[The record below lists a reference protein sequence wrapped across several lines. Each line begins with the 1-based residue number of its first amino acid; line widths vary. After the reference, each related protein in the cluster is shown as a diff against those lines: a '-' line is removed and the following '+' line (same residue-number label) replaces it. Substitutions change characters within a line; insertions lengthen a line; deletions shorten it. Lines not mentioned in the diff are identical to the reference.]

1 MTYVMARRGDFVAS
15 REYPPASHTRC
26 AAHTL
31 LGGSPMRR
39 IIRTTAPT
47 HRPRLTAV
55 VVAALL
61 AGCAPHDSTGPGL
74 AATGAGTTSAEGA
87 IWADSVQGTTE
98 EGALYK
104 MLLPTNWNGQTV
116 FYAHGI
122 RDAAL
127 PIVLGETQDRF
138 AETRDLLG
146 AKGYAVAYS
155 SWAENGY
162 AVKNGVQ
169 STRQL
174 RGLFADTYGQPERA
188 YLMGHSLG
196 GLVVQNIAEK
206 FPNGWDGAL
215 PMCAPLGGTAREIQY
230 IGDVRAVFDALFP
243 GVLPGDASGVPA
255 PGLTPAQVQGL
266 VLQEF
271 ARDPAGFQAKLGVMA
286 NLVQTPLPGATANQ
300 LVESLI
306 TALGFHAR
314 GVADL
319 TDRAHGHLPFD
330 NQATIYALRAGL
342 PAPVQQALQPL
353 VNAINAGVDRYEITP
368 DAARFRDKYYL
379 PTGDL
384 QMPTIT
390 IHNMFDPVVPAFHE
404 ADFAAAVA
412 GAGKSSLLEQRTAIA
427 PYGHCRIEPSEVIA
441 AFDALVAR
449 VEGMQP

>member
-1 MTYVMARRGDFVAS
+1 M
-15 REYPPASHTRC
+15 
-26 AAHTL
+26 
-31 LGGSPMRR
+31 SPT
-39 IIRTTAPT
+39 ISSAAPT
-47 HRPRLTAV
+47 RRPHLLVLGAIV
-55 VVAALL
+55 L
-61 AGCAPHDSTGPGL
+61 AGCSPDSEPTGPDPRFSTAEV
-74 AATGAGTTSAEGA
+74 AAVA
-87 IWADSVQGTTE
+87 IWADSVQGVTE

-104 MLLPTNWNGQTV
+104 MLRPAVWNGEV
-116 FYAHGI
+116 VVYAHGI

-138 AETRDLLG
+138 NEVRDLLG
-146 AKGYAVAYS
+146 EKGYAVAYS

-174 RGLFADTYGQPERA
+174 RGLFADSYGQPSRA

-196 GLVVQNIAEK
+196 GLVVQNIAEE

-230 IGDVRAVFDALFP
+230 IGHVRAVFDVLFP
-243 GVLPGDASGVPA
+243 NVLPGDASGIPVP
-255 PGLTPAQVQGL
+255 LTPAQIQGL

-271 ARDPAGFQAKLGVMA
+271 ARDPAGFQAKLGVMV
-286 NLVQTPLPGATANQ
+286 NLSQTPLPGATANQ

-319 TDRAHGHLPFD
+319 TDRSHGHLPFD
-330 NQATIYALRAGL
+330 NQDTQYALRAGL
-342 PAPVQQALQPL
+342 PLPVQQALQPY
-353 VNAINAGVDRYEITP
+353 VNAINANVDRFAITP
-368 DAARFRDKYYL
+368 DAVRFRDKYYL

-390 IHNMFDPVVPAFHE
+390 IHNVFDPVVPFFHE
-404 ADFAAAVA
+404 ADFRTAVI
-412 GAGKSSLLEQRTAIA
+412 GAGKAGLLEQRTAA
-427 PYGHCRIEPSEVIA
+427 NPYGHCRIEPAEVIS
-441 AFDALVAR
+441 AFDALTAQVSGA
-449 VEGMQP
+449 QP

>member
-1 MTYVMARRGDFVAS
+1 
-15 REYPPASHTRC
+15 
-26 AAHTL
+26 
-31 LGGSPMRR
+31 MRR
-39 IIRTTAPT
+39 TIRTFAPT
-47 HRPRLTAV
+47 RRPRLLAAGFALV
-55 VVAALL
+55 LAACAPDQSIGPAALV
-61 AGCAPHDSTGPGL
+61 STG
-74 AATGAGTTSAEGA
+74 GALSVEGA

-104 MLLPTNWNGQTV
+104 MLRPAAWNGQTV

-138 AETRDLLG
+138 NETRDMLG

-174 RGLFADTYGQPERA
+174 RGLFADAYGQPTRA

-230 IGDVRAVFDALFP
+230 IGHVRAVFDALFP
-243 GVLPGDASGVPA
+243 NVLPGDASGVPA

-266 VLQEF
+266 VLREF
-271 ARDPAGFQAKLGVMA
+271 ARDPAGFQAKLGVMV
-286 NLVQTPLPGATANQ
+286 NLVQTPLPGATSNQ

-330 NQATIYALRAGL
+330 NLATTYALRAGL

-353 VNAINAGVDRYEITP
+353 VNAVNAGVKRYEITP
-368 DAARFRDKYYL
+368 DAERFRDKYYL

-384 QMPTIT
+384 RMPTIT

-404 ADFAAAVA
+404 ADFAAAVL
-412 GAGKSSLLEQRTAIA
+412 GAGRSGLLEQRDATAL
-427 PYGHCRIEPSEVIA
+427 YGHCRIEPSEVIS
-441 AFDALVAR
+441 AFDALVAK
-449 VEGMQP
+449 VDAAQP